1 MSSVEEYNID
11 ELFQTLLHPKVI
23 EWDLFITRLKKSTPV
38 PDSELKEMWSRNQD
52 IRDEIH
58 NVYVLIKPTIV
69 KLSTIAQWCPLKYL
83 SKKLSRDIDE
93 IYENFTEE
101 VDTNEAHS
109 NSTNL
114 AVTSHEEQSP
124 SQAIAD
130 TEAAAQVKHPDED
143 NSKFLDAGSQAK
155 KPRKKRKKMHLT
167 DSNRLLKQT
176 PSQAKKPRKK
186 RKKEHQGMCP
196 LKTTPRPAKINK
208 SLTMKVLT
216 RRKMILIPNRVRNL
230 LNPAPQETVE
240 ADYPAYSSKPVP
252 GGASS
257 LLRVRPRTSSG
268 SKHQSRVTQANVNS
282 QSSHGMDEAVSVP
295 NTFYTEDH
303 SYYNSF
309 PAMTD
314 MYSAE
319 STQVPEKTLISVQR
333 LITLVW
339 KQLLG
344 QVGAVFKSSGYQ
356 LSDIILSKL
365 LTAKQ
370 ECPAVFV

>member
-11 ELFQTLLHPKVI
+11 ELFQTLLHPMVI
-23 EWDLFITRLKKSTPV
+23 EWDLFITRLKKSTPF

-130 TEAAAQVKHPDED
+130 TEAAAKVKHPDED

-155 KPRKKRKKMHLT
+155 KPRKKRKK
-167 DSNRLLKQT
+167 
-176 PSQAKKPRKK
+176 
-186 RKKEHQGMCP
+186 EHQGMCP
-196 LKTTPRPAKINK
+196 LKSTPRPAKINK
-208 SLTMKVLT
+208 SLMMKILL

-230 LNPAPQETVE
+230 LDPAPRPQCHLF
-240 ADYPAYSSKPVP
+240 PARKQVRPTIQPVYSSQPVP
-252 GGASS
+252 EGASS
-257 LLRVRPRTSSG
+257 LLQVCHRSSSS
-268 SKHQSRVTQANVNS
+268 SKRQSRVRQTAVNS
-282 QSSHGMDEAVSVP
+282 
-295 NTFYTEDH
+295 
-303 SYYNSF
+303 
-309 PAMTD
+309 
-314 MYSAE
+314 
-319 STQVPEKTLISVQR
+319 
-333 LITLVW
+333 
-339 KQLLG
+339 
-344 QVGAVFKSSGYQ
+344 
-356 LSDIILSKL
+356 
-365 LTAKQ
+365 
-370 ECPAVFV
+370 